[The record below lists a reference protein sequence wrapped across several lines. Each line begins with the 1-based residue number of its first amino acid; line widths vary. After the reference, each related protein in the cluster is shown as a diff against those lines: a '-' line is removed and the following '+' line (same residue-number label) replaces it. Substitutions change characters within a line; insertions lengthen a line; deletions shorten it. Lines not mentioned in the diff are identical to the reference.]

1 MRVTVRQ
8 RRNVETR
15 HVMLAKV
22 MKLRSG
28 KTLLPHGPERRR
40 KSWHSKS
47 ITFWRT
53 YKYQRLVRISYC
65 HLSLISLDEF
75 GRDSAKNSS
84 LSSTAYSQAQNH
96 SFTKLNHNHDIH
108 TFKSLLIWGNTYPT
122 TEEFILEIG
131 QRGPRGSSHISLVFR
146 HSDSN

>member
-1 MRVTVRQ
+1 MALKINNILKNLQ
-8 RRNVETR
+8 I
-15 HVMLAKV
+15 
-22 MKLRSG
+22 S
-28 KTLLPHGPERRR
+28 
-40 KSWHSKS
+40 
-47 ITFWRT
+47 
-53 YKYQRLVRISYC
+53 RLVRISYC
-65 HLSLISLDEF
+65 YLSLILLGEF
-75 GRDSAKNSS
+75 GRDSPKNSS
-84 LSSTAYSQAQNH
+84 LSSIAYSQAQNH